1 MTTSPRIKSRKASR
15 RKSPVE
21 TGKTDLNS
29 LMPDVVP
36 EFRNSD
42 QSESSKNEVE
52 SIDSIKC
59 VVVGD
64 GAIGK
69 TSLIVSYTVNGYP
82 ETYKPTVHDYYT
94 GKNYRFY
101 FCKKS
106 GKK

>member
-1 MTTSPRIKSRKASR
+1 MTTSPRVKSRQTSR
-15 RKSPVE
+15 RKTPVE
-21 TGKTDLNS
+21 TSNPHHRLKSDAGIGGQ

-36 EFRNSD
+36 ETEKKSD
-42 QSESSKNEVE
+42 AD

-94 GKNYRFY
+94 GE
-101 FCKKS
+101 
-106 GKK
+106 